1 MIDWTPIVAWLITH
15 GTRILI
21 IIAIGVV
28 ANLLLRKTLPG
39 TLTRMLSGAMQ
50 GHPQVELDKRNV
62 TLSHLFVS
70 VGSIIIFLITAFLL
84 LSELEINIAALLAG
98 FGVAGIAIGF
108 GAQSLVKDLI
118 SGLIITMENQ
128 YNVGDVIRIADIS
141 GMVESVNLRR
151 TTLRDLD
158 GALHIVPNGE
168 IRVTSTF
175 TKVWSRANLNIGV
188 AYKEDVDRVM
198 AVIRKTWEDMAQEP
212 KWGPSF
218 IAKTPGLLRV
228 DELGDSAVVIKVAG
242 ETQPLKQWDVMAEL
256 RRRIKKEFDAQ
267 GIEIPW
273 PHMKVFMGK
282 EE

>member
-1 MIDWTPIVAWLITH
+1 
-15 GTRILI
+15 
-21 IIAIGVV
+21 
-28 ANLLLRKTLPG
+28 
-39 TLTRMLSGAMQ
+39 
-50 GHPQVELDKRNV
+50 
-62 TLSHLFVS
+62 FVS
-70 VGSIIIFLITAFLL
+70 VGSIVIFLTTAFLL

-108 GAQSLVKDLI
+108 GAQNLVKDLI

-128 YNVGDVIRIADIS
+128 YNVGDVIRIAEVS
-141 GMVESVNLRR
+141 GVVESVNLRR
-151 TTLRDLD
+151 TTLRDMD

-168 IRVTSTF
+168 IRVTSNF
-175 TKVWSRANLNIGV
+175 TKVWSRANLNISV

-198 AVIRKTWEDMAQEP
+198 AVIKKTWEDMARELQ
-212 KWGPSF
+212 WGPSF

-282 EE
+282 EEQSQAGPSADTLP